1 MKKEALY
8 LLYAEVIFEFTSWN
22 YDSYKLPY
30 PQDAQAARR
39 CTVKKI
45 FTHESKLTGT
55 IEFL

>member
-30 PQDAQAARR
+30 PQDAQAARQ
-39 CTVKKI
+39 CTVKKKSLRMSQNLQ
-45 FTHESKLTGT
+45 EQ
-55 IEFL
+55 

>member
-22 YDSYKLPY
+22 YDSYKLLY

-39 CTVKKI
+39 CTVKKSLRVSQNLQ
-45 FTHESKLTGT
+45 EQ
-55 IEFL
+55 